1 FTSSALPASATIAGD
16 YYRALITPNDGFA
29 NGATLTTT
37 SLLVPEDFDAN
48 GLNDDWEVQYF
59 GQIGVD
65 PDADGDGDGLS
76 NLQEFLSGTDPTDAA
91 SAFRI
96 SAVDIE
102 GDDIRVTWTM
112 GAGKTNLL
120 QLAAGAT
127 GGSYSND
134 FTDLF
139 GATNTVGTVTNYLDI
154 GGATNVPS
162 RFYRVRLAP

>member
-1 FTSSALPASATIAGD
+1 M
-16 YYRALITPNDGFA
+16 LITPNDGFA
-29 NGATLTTT
+29 NGATFTTA

-96 SAVDIE
+96 SAVAIE

-120 QLAAGAT
+120 QLTAGAT

-139 GATNTVGTVTNYLDI
+139 GVTNTVGTVTNYLDI
-154 GGATNVPS
+154 GGATNFPP
-162 RFYRVRLAP
+162 RFYRVRLVP